1 MGKWLAGFVV
11 AGLIP
16 WAAAWPQS
24 APLTSEEMRAELFGI
39 HMYGIE
45 TAANFR
51 WDECIDPSGRTV
63 FRVEVPEGM
72 APYSENGQLRIEEGG
87 VACFSYPPE
96 GDPEPACFRAL
107 RRGEG
112 YAFISTRGDPGV
124 FLTTRIERGK
134 ESCPNPGDMIG

>member
-16 WAAAWPQS
+16 WAAAWSQS

-72 APYSENGQLRIEEGG
+72 APYSENGQLRIQEGG

-112 YAFISTRGDPGV
+112 YAFFSTRGDPGV

-134 ESCPNPGDMIG
+134 ESCHNPGDMIG